1 MTWGF
6 IGVALV
12 LMLPFALF
20 AVAKQA
26 ERRQEYLEALNA
38 LKQRIGFD
46 RAVRDEQNT
55 PWWKQR
61 NSRLWLWLKSQFK
74 KAGLTERKFVIGL
87 SLLQLVLLFISA
99 FVFVTQYSV
108 LSQKGLLVLLLLP
121 LFPSLYLLLKIRQRQ
136 KQLRRDFP
144 EMLDNTVRAL
154 QSGYSIDGALASVA
168 EDMKGPLAEEFQEVN
183 KQLQLGISMRDILR
197 EFQSRVALQEAQF
210 FVITLIIQR
219 ETGGQLSAILTELSR
234 LMRRRDQFQA
244 KLKTMTAESRF
255 TAWFIGGAP
264 VAYILY
270 KYVFDPESMTFF
282 LQDPL
287 GIKLFI
293 LSLALIGAGTLILKH
308 MLTMRF

>member
-1 MTWGF
+1 MSWGF
-6 IGVALV
+6 VGVALV
-12 LMLPFALF
+12 LMLPFILF
-20 AVAKQA
+20 VVAKQT
-26 ERRQEYLEALNA
+26 ERRQAHQQALNR
-38 LKQRIGFD
+38 LKFRVGFEL
-46 RAVRDEQNT
+46 ATKEEQNL
-55 PWWKQR
+55 PWWQASD
-61 NSRLWLWLKSQFK
+61 NGLWLWLKSQFK
-74 KAGLTERKFVIGL
+74 KAGLTDRKAFI
-87 SLLQLVLLFISA
+87 SLVALQFVLLFVSA
-99 FVFVTQYSV
+99 FFLATQYSV
-108 LSQKGLLVLLLLP
+108 LNEKTLFVLLLLP
-121 LFPSLYLLLKIRQRQ
+121 FLPGIYLLLKIRQRQ
-136 KQLRRDFP
+136 KQLRSDFP

-168 EDMKGPLAEEFQEVN
+168 EDMKGPLADEFQEVN

-234 LMRRRDQFQA
+234 LMRRREQFQA

-270 KYVFDPESMTFF
+270 KYLFDPESMTFF
-282 LQDPL
+282 LQDSL

-293 LSLALIGAGTLILKH
+293 LSLALIGTGTLILKH

>member
-1 MTWGF
+1 MSWGF
-6 IGVALV
+6 VGVALV
-12 LMLPFALF
+12 LMLPFILF
-20 AVAKQA
+20 VVAKQT
-26 ERRQEYLEALNA
+26 ERRQEHQQALNR
-38 LKQRIGFD
+38 LKFRVGFEL
-46 RAVRDEQNT
+46 ATKEEQNL
-55 PWWKQR
+55 PWWQASD
-61 NSRLWLWLKSQFK
+61 NGLWLWLKSQFK
-74 KAGLTERKFVIGL
+74 KAGLTDRKAFI
-87 SLLQLVLLFISA
+87 SLVALQFVLLFVSA
-99 FVFVTQYSV
+99 FFLATQYSV
-108 LSQKGLLVLLLLP
+108 LNEKTLFVLLLLP
-121 LFPSLYLLLKIRQRQ
+121 FLPGIYLLLKIRQRQ
-136 KQLRRDFP
+136 KQLRSDFP

-168 EDMKGPLAEEFQEVN
+168 EDMKGPLADEFQEVN

-234 LMRRRDQFQA
+234 LMRRREQFQA

-270 KYVFDPESMTFF
+270 KYLFDPESMTFF
-282 LQDPL
+282 LQDSL

-293 LSLALIGAGTLILKH
+293 LSLALIGTGTLILKQ

>member
-6 IGVALV
+6 VGVAVVLV
-12 LMLPFALF
+12 LPFILFAL
-20 AVAKQA
+20 AKQS
-26 ERRQEYLEALNA
+26 ERHQEYQRALYL

-46 RAVRDEQNT
+46 LVEKDPLKV
-55 PWWKQR
+55 PWWQQR
-61 NSRLWLWLKSQFK
+61 NSRLWPWLKGQFK
-74 KAGLTERKFVIGL
+74 KAGLTDRKSFIGL
-87 SLLQLVLLFISA
+87 ITLQVILLMTCA
-99 FVFVTQYSV
+99 FALVTQYSV
-108 LSQKGLLVLLLLP
+108 LSDKAILVVFLLP
-121 LFPSLYLLLKIRQRQ
+121 FFPSVYVLLKIRQRQ

-144 EMLDNTVRAL
+144 EMLDNIVRAL
-154 QSGYSIDGALASVA
+154 QSGYSIDGALASLA

-255 TAWFIGGAP
+255 TAWFIGGVP
-264 VAYILY
+264 IGYVLY
-270 KYVFDPESMTFF
+270 KYLFDPESMTFF
-282 LQDPL
+282 LEDPL

-293 LSLALIGAGTLILKH
+293 LSLALIGTGTLILKH